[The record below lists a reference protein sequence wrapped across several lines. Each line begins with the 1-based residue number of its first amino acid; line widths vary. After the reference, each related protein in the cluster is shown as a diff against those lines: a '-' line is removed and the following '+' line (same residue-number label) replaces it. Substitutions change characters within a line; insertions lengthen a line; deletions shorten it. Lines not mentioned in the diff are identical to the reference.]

1 MQYLLIATFT
11 SATSHYN
18 MMLYDVLGISKDK
31 LDHFFANP
39 SSYFKVNNKIYRHI
53 NTSDQKSV
61 SLKFDKYIYEQTK
74 KYVESKNPKQSILAH
89 KSINQ
94 LLQGHVS
101 NTFILVTD
109 IKNYF
114 NSISFIVFKQL
125 VNKNNSLY
133 DRLDEIR
140 KIYFINDFLI
150 KGLMASP
157 ILSEIIGLKIDNLIN
172 QIIYSDVEKYDLKYT
187 RYYDDIIVSSNNID
201 RLILVYNSINEIF
214 KNTLKLELNNKKT
227 RIQSLK
233 GASVLGLRF
242 YDDSI
247 RVPGKYRNE
256 LRGIIY
262 RYKFLKEDSQFEI
275 ENKIKY
281 VNKIKSSINYVIYNS
296 PNEIVDSY
304 KIQLVNFNE
313 EHKRLADKLTYNILD
328 SFNDHSI

>member
-1 MQYLLIATFT
+1 
-11 SATSHYN
+11 
-18 MMLYDVLGISKDK
+18 
-31 LDHFFANP
+31 
-39 SSYFKVNNKIYRHI
+39 
-53 NTSDQKSV
+53 
-61 SLKFDKYIYEQTK
+61 
-74 KYVESKNPKQSILAH
+74 
-89 KSINQ
+89 
-94 LLQGHVS
+94 
-101 NTFILVTD
+101 
-109 IKNYF
+109 
-114 NSISFIVFKQL
+114 
-125 VNKNNSLY
+125 
-133 DRLDEIR
+133 
-140 KIYFINDFLI
+140 
-150 KGLMASP
+150 MASP